1 MSTKKDDKKKPAETE
16 AEEVPRKSKKTLI
29 LIIVVV
35 VGVLAAGG
43 GAAWFFLVKNK
54 LHAEEKK
61 KSSEPATPAL
71 FIPLDRFTVNL
82 VQEQGDQVMQL
93 GLTLK
98 TYDPELEEKIK
109 KEMPEIRS
117 RLLELLSSKR
127 ASELQTLQG
136 KKQLSAEILYLTNK
150 TLGFKKNPPPDLS
163 TPAAPMVQ
171 MPVAPASGSSGGGV
185 SAALQP
191 AEVKPVVTA
200 PPPKPV
206 SVKDFLPEPNEDGSN
221 REGVVDVLFTDFII
235 Q

>member
-1 MSTKKDDKKKPAETE
+1 MSTKKDDKKKPADTE
-16 AEEVPRKSKKTLI
+16 AEEVPRKSKKTLV
-29 LIIVVV
+29 LIIVAVV
-35 VGVLAAGG
+35 VVLAAGG

-54 LHAEEKK
+54 PHAEEKK
-61 KSSEPATPAL
+61 KSSEPTTPAL

-82 VQEQGDQVMQL
+82 IQEQGDQVMQL
-93 GLTLK
+93 GITLK

-136 KKQLSAEILYLTNK
+136 KKRLAAEILYLTNK
-150 TLGFKKNPPPDLS
+150 ILGFKKNLPPDLS
-163 TPAAPMVQ
+163 TTPASPAAQ
-171 MPVAPASGSSGGGV
+171 TPVAPASVSVGGV
-185 SAALQP
+185 SATLQQT
-191 AEVKPVVTA
+191 EVKPVDTV
-200 PPPKPV
+200 PPKPV
-206 SVKDFLPEPNEDGSN
+206 SVKDFLPEPDEDGGN

>member
-1 MSTKKDDKKKPAETE
+1 MSTKKDDKKTAE

-29 LIIVVV
+29 LIIVAVV
-35 VGVLAAGG
+35 VVLAAGG

-54 LHAEEKK
+54 PHAEEKK
-61 KSSEPATPAL
+61 KSSEPTTPAL

-93 GLTLK
+93 GITLK

-136 KKQLSAEILYLTNK
+136 KKRLAAEILYLTNK
-150 TLGFKKNPPPDLS
+150 ILGFKKNPPPDLAPS
-163 TPAAPMVQ
+163 AAPVAQ
-171 MPVAPASGSSGGGV
+171 APVTPPALGNSGGLA
-185 SAALQP
+185 AALKQ
-191 AEVKPVVTA
+191 ADAKAVVTA
-200 PPPKPV
+200 PPKPV
-206 SVKDFLPEPNEDGSN
+206 SVRDFLPEPDEDGGS
-221 REGVVDVLFTDFII
+221 RDGVVDVLFTDFII

>member
-1 MSTKKDDKKKPAETE
+1 MSTKKDDKKTAE

-29 LIIVVV
+29 LIIVAVV
-35 VGVLAAGG
+35 VVLAAGG

-54 LHAEEKK
+54 PHAEEKK
-61 KSSEPATPAL
+61 KSSEPTTPAL

-93 GLTLK
+93 GITLK

-136 KKQLSAEILYLTNK
+136 KKRLTAEILYLTNK
-150 TLGFKKNPPPDLS
+150 IMGFKKTPPPDLS
-163 TPAAPMVQ
+163 TPATPVSQ
-171 MPVAPASGSSGGGV
+171 TPVAPASGSSVGGL
-185 SAALQP
+185 SAALQQT
-191 AEVKPVVTA
+191 EVKPVDTA
-200 PPPKPV
+200 PPKPV
-206 SVKDFLPEPNEDGSN
+206 SVKDFLPEPDEDGGN